1 MLFDVS
7 EMKEYILTAAW
18 EASSWDVGIYTRCLT
33 GEDDEPMFLISVP
46 VI

>member
-18 EASSWDVGIYTRCLT
+18 EESSWDVSIYTRCLT
-33 GEDDEPMFLISVP
+33 GEDDEPIFLIAVP
-46 VI
+46 II